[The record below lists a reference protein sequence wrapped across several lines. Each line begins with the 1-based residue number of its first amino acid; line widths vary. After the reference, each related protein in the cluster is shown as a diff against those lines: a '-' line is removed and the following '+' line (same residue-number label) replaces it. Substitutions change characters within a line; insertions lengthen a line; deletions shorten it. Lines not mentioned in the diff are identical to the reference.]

1 MADNRTGKITQVI
14 GAVLDI
20 KFGSDNLPEINDA
33 IDIQTRDGGK
43 LVVEVAQHLGDDTVR
58 CIAMGPT
65 DGLVRGMEAQAT
77 GGPISVPVGE
87 ATLGRIF
94 NVLGDPIDNKP
105 APEGANRLPI
115 HRKAP
120 EFSEQSTETEVLE
133 TGIKVVDLLCPYQK
147 GGKIGLFGGAGV
159 GKTVLIQELITNIA
173 TEHGG
178 YSIFTGVGERS
189 REGNDLWTE
198 MGESG
203 VLKKTALVF
212 GQMNE
217 SPGARMRVAETGT
230 DHGRVFP

>member
-33 IDIQTRDGGK
+33 IDIQTKDGGK

-115 HRKAP
+115 TEKHRNFQNNLQRQKFWKQ
-120 EFSEQSTETEVLE
+120 ESKSLTFSAHTRRV
-133 TGIKVVDLLCPYQK
+133 
-147 GGKIGLFGGAGV
+147 
-159 GKTVLIQELITNIA
+159 
-173 TEHGG
+173 
-178 YSIFTGVGERS
+178 ERS
-189 REGNDLWTE
+189 VCSVVRE
-198 MGESG
+198 
-203 VLKKTALVF
+203 
-212 GQMNE
+212 
-217 SPGARMRVAETGT
+217 
-230 DHGRVFP
+230 

>member
-33 IDIQTRDGGK
+33 IDIQTKDGGK

-87 ATLGRIF
+87 TTLGRIF

-105 APEGANRLPI
+105 APEGANRLPY
-115 HRKAP
+115 
-120 EFSEQSTETEVLE
+120 QSTEKHRNFQNNLQR
-133 TGIKVVDLLCPYQK
+133 QK
-147 GGKIGLFGGAGV
+147 FWKQGSRSLTFYAHTRRV
-159 GKTVLIQELITNIA
+159 
-173 TEHGG
+173 
-178 YSIFTGVGERS
+178 ERS
-189 REGNDLWTE
+189 VCSVVRE
-198 MGESG
+198 
-203 VLKKTALVF
+203 
-212 GQMNE
+212 
-217 SPGARMRVAETGT
+217 
-230 DHGRVFP
+230 